1 MTHHPFFPATLD
13 TATAELRANAQ
24 RLIAQAQAC
33 AALARFGAEHKAL
46 RMFAAQVEDA
56 VSENLGSYAPAHGEV
71 EDAVYDLRAPE

>member
-1 MTHHPFFPATLD
+1 MSHHPLFPATLD
-13 TATAELRANAQ
+13 TAMAELHANAQ

-56 VSENLGSYAPAHGEV
+56 VSENLGAQPAPEEV
-71 EDAVYDLRAPE
+71 EDAVYDLRAAE